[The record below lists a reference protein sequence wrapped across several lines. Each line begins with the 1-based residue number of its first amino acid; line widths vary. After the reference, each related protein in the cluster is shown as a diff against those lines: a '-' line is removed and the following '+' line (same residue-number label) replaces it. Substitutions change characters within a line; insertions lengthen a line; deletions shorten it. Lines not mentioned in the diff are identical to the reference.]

1 MTFNINN
8 MHLAIVIPVFNEEE
22 VVKKVIDSLPKKIK
36 GIDKI
41 TILAVNDG
49 STDNSASEIKKT
61 RAVLISL
68 PLNLGYGGA
77 NITGI
82 EATKI
87 LHADIV
93 VTFDGDGQHNPK
105 EIEKIIQPILSGA
118 ADFVIGVRSINN
130 NKMPKIKKIG
140 NWGMSFI
147 TSILSKSWVT
157 DSQSGFK
164 AFSRFAIDKM
174 KIDALGYEFCSEL
187 VIEAKR
193 QNIKIKEIPISA
205 IYTDYSMRKG
215 QSIFNGMNLV
225 VKLFFKKFTREK

>member
-1 MTFNINN
+1 